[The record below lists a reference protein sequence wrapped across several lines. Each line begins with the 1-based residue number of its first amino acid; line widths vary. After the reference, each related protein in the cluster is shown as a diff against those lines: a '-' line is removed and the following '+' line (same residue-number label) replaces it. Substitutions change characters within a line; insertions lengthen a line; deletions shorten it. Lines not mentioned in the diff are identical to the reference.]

1 VSCEQGPNRIAHLAG
16 RISGG
21 IAHLAGKR
29 GFYAGLAL
37 GGAGLVGIGLAVAR
51 RRNGGTPRPQPS
63 PALVDARQVPQ
74 LGERARAQPMAS
86 PAPGERCADCRTLA
100 GRKPGAWYNLGGR
113 TYCPDCAPDA
123 ATRAGI
129 DLVAPTGPN
138 PATNFAGTSGH
149 TDQAAISVRSQ
160 PSYLPAERRI
170 PTRLARSRIGVY
182 TGPDQTGQPIRFAVN
197 GYVVLRPN
205 GHDTGLALTPAL
217 KLRHEDGEVEEN
229 TQRWWITHIPSGK
242 HIPGAGAYERPEQA
256 HLLAGT
262 LAQLDWTRDEHELT
276 TEEIRR
282 VGATVSAFNATL
294 AEGKPGQLNTG
305 APAELTT
312 RRIPADEPLAGKL
325 VADGYGGVARVLDV
339 ADNGQRLFV
348 IDSLGQRY
356 EVDRNQV
363 RTPDEADFEGVRVA
377 RSFDPA
383 TQPEAQCALCG
394 RAASDPSP
402 GGRWYRMNFKTF
414 CEGCATKYAAQEAY
428 IKEEEIGDVLELVG

>member
-1 VSCEQGPNRIAHLAG
+1 MSCEQGPNRIAHLAG

-21 IAHLAGKR
+21 IAQLAGKR

-37 GGAGLVGIGLAVAR
+37 GGAGLVGIGLAAAR

-86 PAPGERCADCRTLA
+86 PAPGERCAGCRTLA
-100 GRKPGAWYNLGGR
+100 GRKPGAWYTLGGR
-113 TYCPDCAPDA
+113 IYCPDCAPDA
-123 ATRAGI
+123 AARTGI
-129 DLVAPTGPN
+129 DLVAPTGPGPVVN
-138 PATNFAGTSGH
+138 LTETGGH
-149 TDQAAISVRSQ
+149 TAPVAITVRSQ
-160 PSYLPAERRI
+160 PPLPVERPV
-170 PTRLARSRIGVY
+170 PTKLVQSRVGVY

-205 GHDTGLALTPAL
+205 GYDTGLALTPAL
-217 KLRHEDGEVEEN
+217 RLRQEDGAVEED
-229 TQRWWITHIPSGK
+229 TQRWWLTHIPSGK

-256 HLLAGT
+256 HRLAGI

-282 VGATVSAFNATL
+282 VGATVSAFNASL

-339 ADNGQRLFV
+339 ADHGQRLFV
-348 IDSLGQRY
+348 VDSLGQRY
-356 EVDRNQV
+356 EVDRDQV

-377 RSFDPA
+377 RSFDPT
-383 TQPEAQCALCG
+383 TQPGGQCALCG
-394 RAASDPSP
+394 RATSDPSA
-402 GGRWYRMNFKTF
+402 GERWYRMNFKTF
-414 CEGCATKYAAQEAY
+414 CQGCATQYAAQEAY
-428 IKEEEIGDVLELVG
+428 IKEEEIGDTLELVG